1 MASVIRLSVC
11 SRFRSDTITFC
22 PATIQSAITCAVA
35 SAISSAP
42 FYRENTFVAHWISA
56 YMVLWMAMSPLA
68 LAAAPWIRRVVGLLT
83 APTPTG
89 RASPDK

>member
-1 MASVIRLSVC
+1 
-11 SRFRSDTITFC
+11 
-22 PATIQSAITCAVA
+22 
-35 SAISSAP
+35 
-42 FYRENTFVAHWISA
+42 
-56 YMVLWMAMSPLA
+56 MVSWMAMSPLA

>member
-1 MASVIRLSVC
+1 MFPIPQRYNHFLS
-11 SRFRSDTITFC
+11 SDD
-22 PATIQSAITCAVA
+22 PKRNQCAVA

-56 YMVLWMAMSPLA
+56 YMVSWMAMLPQA

-89 RASPDK
+89 RASPEK